1 MARQATAEGETVR
14 ERVISVPDQ
23 IIKLPWENKGA
34 KGKAAP
40 AKSAAPAPTTESES
54 DDDVAADAV
63 AIVTE
68 LLATGGDVTRQKVA
82 AQAIRGKKP
91 AVASMVFKQADA
103 FKEALAGI
111 GATLEGENITM
122 E

>member
-1 MARQATAEGETVR
+1 M
-14 ERVISVPDQ
+14 ISVPDQ
-23 IIKLPWENKGA
+23 ILKLPWENKG

-40 AKSAAPAPTTESES
+40 AKDATPAPATQES

-82 AQAIRGKKP
+82 AQAIRGKKQ

-103 FKEALAGI
+103 FKEALASI